1 MNNELENNIGIPEA
15 LAYEKEYKTLLEQV
29 KGKSTSEKID
39 FLIPYIEEIRDGMDS
54 LIACDDYDATAISGL
69 TPLTEG
75 NKLISYTMHAFIIV
89 YRCEHDISILNDL
102 HLEITGEPLR
112 DFMRDQRNKKRELEK
127 SEFDFLKNNEPEKYR
142 SMQEYKIKRE
152 QKRSSFMQK
161 KLKELH
167 EKMICMSNY

>member
-1 MNNELENNIGIPEA
+1 
-15 LAYEKEYKTLLEQV
+15 
-29 KGKSTSEKID
+29 
-39 FLIPYIEEIRDGMDS
+39 MDS

-127 SEFDFLKNNEPEKYR
+127 TEFDFLKNNEPEKYR

-152 QKRSSFMQK
+152 QERSSFMQK
-161 KLKELH
+161 KLKESLFSH
-167 EKMICMSNY
+167 

>member
-39 FLIPYIEEIRDGMDS
+39 FLIPYIEEIRDRMDS
-54 LIACDDYDATAISGL
+54 LIACDDYDATAITGL
-69 TPLTEG
+69 IPLTEG

-152 QKRSSFMQK
+152 QERSSFMQK